1 MARERL
7 ADLDESKEDER
18 ERKLKLQEKN
28 RRAQQAFRWRQ
39 KSKIQELSDQVTE
52 LTTKNGSNIAQMQEL
67 QREKATLEEALAG
80 QAAQLQRLTSEYMAM
95 RARSV
100 SNMFLPSSTFQF
112 DPSEDV
118 VLKYPASAS
127 DGCAE
132 HVLLPSSDIQQGA
145 GMERLRE
152 LMQEQWLPELKDLCK
167 ECDDVMEKKRANS
180 HGSSRTKQARQEEAN
195 KALESIDE
203 RCKRIQRLYYECL
216 VKILR
221 AQPNRARHLI
231 GDVLYNSNASLSPEE
246 IQDKAAKVLDELD
259 LSSAEIEQTCR
270 MYEKFLCNMAL
281 LRWQREKMVEQVG
294 AHYKLGDEDWLG
306 MVTSEQRNLKGYL
319 KASAAIESMYIWLRR
334 ETELYCDLITS
345 VCLEIWRPT
354 TFMRQITAA
363 APGMVDFLAM
373 LEVLRARHKPQEKV
387 LDITTAFTQSAIT
400 PRTMATATDGQ
411 MDAVASLRVN
421 NTGAEPSP
429 RSLVDLGLAATALP
443 ASVLAQATSGLS
455 NPRLAVEAAREA
467 EEMLSKAKNGGR
479 DFWSGPGSEAGAAG
493 EAVKK
498 PKLAHEG
505 SSPSSVLPK
514 LERSQLLTLPPHA
527 SPNGGAAGVGAAAAF
542 GGAAAAGASPPTAA
556 QAGALLS
563 LADPSAAVN
572 VSSPIASATT
582 SPMGCSG
589 PVLPPLPLNNL
600 NRNTADVSWLM
611 HSNLTP
617 REQEFTD
624 FLSGMLSNRAPM
636 PSPGRVS
643 TIDILRVRSNSQ
655 VGEIE
660 LIQAQASIQQ
670 QAQAQG
676 QGQNLQVGTGT
687 DVMQQPQ
694 LQVNSLHLSGA
705 NSQLNRLAQEG
716 LLGNLANALPQSNG
730 QGTAAANTNVAASV
744 AAFGQGKPGAQQ
756 SRARRTPEELAA
768 SYQAFMGE
776 AL

>member
-1 MARERL
+1 M
-7 ADLDESKEDER
+7 
-18 ERKLKLQEKN
+18 
-28 RRAQQAFRWRQ
+28 
-39 KSKIQELSDQVTE
+39 
-52 LTTKNGSNIAQMQEL
+52 
-67 QREKATLEEALAG
+67 
-80 QAAQLQRLTSEYMAM
+80 
-95 RARSV
+95 
-100 SNMFLPSSTFQF
+100 
-112 DPSEDV
+112 
-118 VLKYPASAS
+118 
-127 DGCAE
+127 
-132 HVLLPSSDIQQGA
+132 
-145 GMERLRE
+145 
-152 LMQEQWLPELKDLCK
+152 
-167 ECDDVMEKKRANS
+167 
-180 HGSSRTKQARQEEAN
+180 
-195 KALESIDE
+195 
-203 RCKRIQRLYYECL
+203 
-216 VKILR
+216 
-221 AQPNRARHLI
+221 
-231 GDVLYNSNASLSPEE
+231 
-246 IQDKAAKVLDELD
+246 
-259 LSSAEIEQTCR
+259 
-270 MYEKFLCNMAL
+270 
-281 LRWQREKMVEQVG
+281 
-294 AHYKLGDEDWLG
+294 
-306 MVTSEQRNLKGYL
+306 
-319 KASAAIESMYIWLRR
+319 
-334 ETELYCDLITS
+334 
-345 VCLEIWRPT
+345 
-354 TFMRQITAA
+354 
-363 APGMVDFLAM
+363 
-373 LEVLRARHKPQEKV
+373 
-387 LDITTAFTQSAIT
+387 
-400 PRTMATATDGQ
+400 
-411 MDAVASLRVN
+411 
-421 NTGAEPSP
+421 
-429 RSLVDLGLAATALP
+429 DLGLAATALP

-527 SPNGGAAGVGAAAAF
+527 SPNGGAAAVGAAAAF

-676 QGQNLQVGTGT
+676 QGQNLQVRSWHTSTCMSTTAWCPRGAVYSKSVAVQVGTGT

-730 QGTAAANTNVAASV
+730 ATCPSSV
-744 AAFGQGKPGAQQ
+744 LFGKI
-756 SRARRTPEELAA
+756 
-768 SYQAFMGE
+768 
-776 AL
+776 